1 MKLDELIQ
9 LLMEY
14 REVTGNIEVK
24 FEAFEYGGLE
34 IDMDPLSRTKI
45 MSYDG
50 KRYLNIE
57 LK

>member
-1 MKLDELIQ
+1 MKLDEIIQ
-9 LLMEY
+9 LLVDY
-14 REVTGNIEVK
+14 REVTGNIDIK
-24 FEAFEYGGLE
+24 FEAFEYSGLG